1 MEQRLVALLGTTAKH
16 ILGGLRHALRAVA
29 LTFLVVALL
38 AAAVT
43 EGVAS
48 FLTHSFPTGETH
60 LAAAAIAI
68 AFGYAAAITVAIEEI
83 LRAIIKAVE
92 LIVEEA
98 ERVEKKAVAEIEV
111 LGRKAEEEAVRLG
124 RAAITDAGAFGR
136 TAASDAG
143 ALGHAITGV
152 AGGVVGS
159 IEHDA
164 RAIEHG
170 VGSHLPGHHNVAPMP
185 ASNSATT
192 LPGADATQR

>member
-1 MEQRLVALLGTTAKH
+1 MEQRLVAVLGTTAKH

-29 LTFLVVALL
+29 LTFLIVALL

-43 EGVAS
+43 EVVAS

-111 LGRKAEEEAVRLG
+111 LGRRAEEQAERLG
-124 RAAITDAGAFGR
+124 RAAAADAGAFGHS
-136 TAASDAG
+136 ALSDAG
-143 ALGHAITGV
+143 ALGRAV
-152 AGGVVGS
+152 AGATGS
-159 IEHDA
+159 VIGGLEHDA
-164 RAIEHG
+164 RAVEHG
-170 VGSHLPGHHNVAPMP
+170 IGAHMPGRHNAVPAP
-185 ASNSATT
+185 ASSSAAT
-192 LPGADATQR
+192 LPSVDSTQR